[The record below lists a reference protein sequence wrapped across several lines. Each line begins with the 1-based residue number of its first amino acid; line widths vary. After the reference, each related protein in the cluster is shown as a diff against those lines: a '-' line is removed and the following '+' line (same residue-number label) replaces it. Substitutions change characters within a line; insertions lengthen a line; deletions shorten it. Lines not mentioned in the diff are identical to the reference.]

1 MYWQAVLK
9 EVLNRNS
16 EEPSLFTN
24 LRPESG
30 IMVRKKNGEF
40 DNQKIYKLGGE
51 YGDLYL
57 TQREVDCI
65 VRIIQGKTIV
75 KIATELTLSPRT
87 VEFYLRNVKSKLR
100 CRTKAQL
107 IEKIMQ
113 NNLLA
118 AVKKSNE

>member
-16 EEPSLFTN
+16 EEPFLFTN
-24 LRPESG
+24 LRPEG
-30 IMVRKKNGEF
+30 GFIRKKNGEF

-75 KIATELTLSPRT
+75 KIATELALSPRT

-118 AVKKSNE
+118 AVRKSNE